1 MAGLRAFASAII
13 YCHFVKKTDIDVAVV
28 EDRKEKL
35 PTLCAKFY
43 MDERGLFFCTTE
55 NKTLHQKSQEY
66 SGGKKAEIRL
76 TISRCASMV
85 GDKETSLVIS
95 KSLNPRCFKRIN
107 KKTLLV
113 EYHANKEAW
122 IKSDIFET

>member
-1 MAGLRAFASAII
+1 MREAF
-13 YCHFVKKTDIDVAVV
+13 
-28 EDRKEKL
+28 
-35 PTLCAKFY
+35 
-43 MDERGLFFCTTE
+43 FFCTTE

-76 TISRCASMV
+76 TISRCTSMV